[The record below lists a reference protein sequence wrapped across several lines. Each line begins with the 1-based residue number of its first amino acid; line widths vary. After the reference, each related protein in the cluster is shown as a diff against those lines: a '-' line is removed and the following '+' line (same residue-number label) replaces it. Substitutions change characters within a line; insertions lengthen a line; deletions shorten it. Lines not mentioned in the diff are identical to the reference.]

1 MNSKLKQYRVTKYD
15 PANRVNGEYTKDE
28 WTSMYDVGRSYNGKV
43 FTFEEYLKVEKSYL
57 DVIKDVLKEL
67 DIKAVEVRQG
77 ERIFSAL
84 NNSVVNSR
92 EEVLMIARG
101 VLREDFWCK
110 LEARDFFIH
119 FGYDYYMYIGA
130 DIEEKKMHEI
140 AEKNGLFAE
149 LINESPYLRNMEDD

>member
-15 PANRVNGEYTKDE
+15 PANRVNGAYTKDE

-43 FTFEEYLKVEKSYL
+43 FTFQEYLKVEKSYL
-57 DVIKDVLKEL
+57 DVIENVLKEL
-67 DIKAVEVRQG
+67 DIKTVEVRQG

-84 NNSVVNSR
+84 NNSAVNSC

-130 DIEEKKMHEI
+130 DIEKEKMAEI
-140 AEKNGLFAE
+140 ARKNGLFAE
-149 LINESPYLRNMEDD
+149 HIERSPYLDENSDN

>member
-1 MNSKLKQYRVTKYD
+1 MNGKLKQYRVTKYD

-57 DVIKDVLKEL
+57 DVIEDVLKEL

-84 NNSVVNSR
+84 NNSAVNSC
-92 EEVLMIARG
+92 EEVLMIARAFCEKIFG
-101 VLREDFWCK
+101 ASSRRETS
-110 LEARDFFIH
+110 
-119 FGYDYYMYIGA
+119 
-130 DIEEKKMHEI
+130 
-140 AEKNGLFAE
+140 LFTSDM
-149 LINESPYLRNMEDD
+149 ITICI

>member
-1 MNSKLKQYRVTKYD
+1 MYEQVNQYRVTKYD
-15 PANRVNGEYTKDE
+15 PKNRVNGVYTKDE
-28 WTSMYDVGRSYNGKV
+28 WISMYDVGKTYNGEL
-43 FTFEEYLKVEKSYL
+43 FTFAEYLKIEGAYL
-57 DVIKDVLKEL
+57 DVIDIVMDEL
-67 DIKAVEVRQG
+67 NIGSVEIKAG

-84 NNSVVNSR
+84 NNSTLNSR
-92 EEVLMIARG
+92 EEILMVARG
-101 VLREDFWCK
+101 ALRGDFWCK
-110 LEARDFFIH
+110 IESKDFFVH